1 MTRYYTPS
9 LLIFSVVG
17 GVVTYLIISGMT
29 DMPTALLFSALT
41 SLGISIAIPAMFAY
55 ADRKFI
61 PLRKEIDLPIL
72 IDERVNYVVGQEL
85 RDGFILGT
93 KESLFVLSS
102 EDKKPIKF
110 EIKKTDVKKIS
121 ISDDIY
127 LNIFLDY
134 DKCIRVFADNCDELS
149 QKLSDAGFGK
159 Y

>member
-41 SLGISIAIPAMFAY
+41 SLGISIAIPAMFAS

-127 LNIFLDY
+127 LNLFIDY
-134 DKCIRVFADNCDELS
+134 NKCIRIFSSNCEKLFEL
-149 QKLSDAGFGK
+149 LSKEGFVK
-159 Y
+159 